1 MWKSTSQKITHVW
14 LTTTDAQTLK
24 AEVLKGMWPMW
35 QTKPELQVCHLMV
48 AENIVKTGGERR
60 KKTFK
65 KVNFGFESATKI
77 KKKQVV

>member
-1 MWKSTSQKITHVW
+1 
-14 LTTTDAQTLK
+14 
-24 AEVLKGMWPMW
+24 
-35 QTKPELQVCHLMV
+35 MV

-77 KKKQVV
+77 KKKTSSLAGPVIERAV